1 MSSKTKPVKTPKAPK
16 FNSGLLAAM
25 TGRPNRVLSPR
36 EKTIM
41 HALNN
46 WQLYLM
52 LLPAVIYVLVFVY
65 KPMYGIQIAFR
76 NFKFKGGITGSEW
89 VGLENFMR
97 LIKSY
102 WFPITVKN
110 TLTLSFLSIL
120 LGFPFPIFFALMVN
134 ELKNVRIKNL
144 VQTISYAP
152 HFISTVVICGMLLLF
167 MSPGGG
173 LFDTVLGWFGIDY
186 INSIAINPKA
196 FKWYFVISGIWQ
208 GCGWSAIIYFAA
220 LAGVDKALLEAAELD
235 GASRI
240 QRIIH
245 INIPTLLPTIIIQL
259 ILQCGRVMSVGY
271 EKVLLLQNSLN
282 LSASEVISTYV
293 YKVGL
298 QQYDYSFSTAFDILN
313 AVVNCILLITV
324 NTITKKLTKESLW

>member
-1 MSSKTKPVKTPKAPK
+1 MSLKTKASKEQETHI
-16 FNSGLLAAM
+16 GMLAAI
-25 TGRPNRVLSPR
+25 TGRRSRVLSPR
-36 EKTIM
+36 EKTIKK
-41 HALNN
+41 ALNN
-46 WQLYLM
+46 WQLYIM
-52 LLPAVIYVLVFVY
+52 LAPAVIYLLVFVY

-89 VGLENFMR
+89 VGLDNFTR

-110 TLTLSFLSIL
+110 TLSISFLTIL

-134 ELKNVRIKNL
+134 ELKNVKAKNL
-144 VQTISYAP
+144 VQTVSYAP

-173 LFDTVLGWFGIDY
+173 LFDTILGWFGVDY
-186 INSIAINPKA
+186 SKSIAINPKA
-196 FKWYFVISGIWQ
+196 FKWYYVISGIWQ
-208 GCGWSAIIYFAA
+208 NCGWSAIIYFAA

-235 GASRI
+235 GASRL
-240 QRIIH
+240 QRIWH
-245 INIPTLLPTIIIQL
+245 INLPTLLPTIIIQL

-271 EKVLLLQNSLN
+271 EKVLLLQNNLN

-298 QQYDYSFSTAFDILN
+298 TAYDYSFSTAFDILN